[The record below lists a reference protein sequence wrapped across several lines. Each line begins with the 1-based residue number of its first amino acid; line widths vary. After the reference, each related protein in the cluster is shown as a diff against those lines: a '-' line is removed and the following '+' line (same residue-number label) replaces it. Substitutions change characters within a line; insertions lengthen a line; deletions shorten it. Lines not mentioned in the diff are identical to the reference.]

1 MIKFDDRDILL
12 QIIEEIFEEGDRSH
26 REQGAC
32 AVEYRRGLNFASK
45 LIDKYRE
52 KYWNKNI
59 LKQ

>member
-1 MIKFDDRDILL
+1 MIKFDDRDLLL

-32 AVEYRRGLNFASK
+32 AVEYRRGLTFASK